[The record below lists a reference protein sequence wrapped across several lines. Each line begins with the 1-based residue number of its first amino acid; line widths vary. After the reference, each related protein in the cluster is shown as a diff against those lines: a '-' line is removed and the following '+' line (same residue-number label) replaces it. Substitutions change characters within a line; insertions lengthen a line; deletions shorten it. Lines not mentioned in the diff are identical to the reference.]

1 MTKSEANNRPVVLLV
16 DDDDGVRFTLSE
28 VLAEAK
34 VNVLEA
40 KDGEEGWQLFQKED
54 VDLVITDLSMPK
66 VDGMELLQRI
76 MNERPETKV
85 VMITAHGSES
95 HAVQAMK
102 LGAYDYFSKPFDVD
116 DVTAV
121 VGRATESVRLDRE
134 NQRLRAELALARHMV
149 FRSEAMSK
157 VAQLIERAAPRDVT
171 VLING
176 PSGTGKELV
185 ANAIIAASQRAD
197 KSVVKFNCAALP
209 TELAEAEL
217 FGHAAGAFTG
227 AQRARLGVFREADGG
242 TLFLDEIAELDMLVQ
257 GKLLRVIQE
266 QEVRP
271 VGEDRPLKIN
281 VRLIAA
287 TLHDLKE
294 RVKQKKFREDLFY
307 RLNVIQV
314 QIPPL
319 DQRREDI
326 DPLIDH
332 FIKKYADRFGISP
345 HPKMGPALRA
355 TLQARDFPGNVR
367 ELENTIER
375 LVALCSGDQLTEEEL
390 DGSPIADVSAL
401 GLKERVEAFEK
412 GLIMEELRR
421 SGDNRSEAARNLGI
435 GRVTLLDKLK
445 KYDVPA
451 SES

>member
-1 MTKSEANNRPVVLLV
+1 MTNPEGNNRPVVLLV

-28 VLAEAK
+28 VLAEAD
-34 VNVLEA
+34 VDVLEA
-40 KDGEEGWQLFQKED
+40 KDGEEGWQLFQSEE
-54 VDLVITDLSMPK
+54 VDLVITDLRMPK
-66 VDGMELLQRI
+66 VDGMELLERI
-76 MNERPETKV
+76 MREQPGTKV
-85 VMITAHGSES
+85 VMTTAHGSES

-121 VGRATESVRLDRE
+121 VGRATESVRLDRD

-149 FRSEAMSK
+149 FRSKAMSK

-171 VLING
+171 VLVNG
-176 PSGTGKELV
+176 PSGTGKELI
-185 ANAIIAASQRAD
+185 ADAIIAASSRAD

-227 AQRARLGVFREADGG
+227 AQRERLGVFREADGG

-271 VGEDRPLKIN
+271 VGEDRPQKIN

-294 RVKQKKFREDLFY
+294 RVKEKKFREDLFY

-314 QIPPL
+314 KIPAL
-319 DQRREDI
+319 DQRRDDI

-345 HPKMGPALRA
+345 LPHMSPALRA
-355 TLQARDFPGNVR
+355 TLQAREYPGNVR

-375 LVALCSGDQLTEEEL
+375 LVALSTGDQLTEEEI
-390 DGSPIADVSAL
+390 DGTPIAEASAL
-401 GLKERVEAFEK
+401 GLKDRVEAFEK
-412 GLIMEELRR
+412 GLIMAELRR
-421 SGDNRSEAARNLGI
+421 TNDNRSEAARNLGI

-445 KYDVPA
+445 KYKIATTD
-451 SES
+451 